1 MKIKRT
7 ISYSLIF
14 VSIII
19 LFLIVNSFVGNPVSK
34 ILAERSV
41 EEYVKENYKDMNLEL
56 EPPHYNSKFGTY
68 NVTVKSTDSEDSIFT
83 VDTDK
88 FGNIKFDDYEYEVA
102 NNFTTFRRLSSELN
116 KKADEIIE
124 GNMDYDFEFASFEFI
139 EDDNSNES
147 LEKLKLDMELDIY
160 NPPMPL
166 EASVCIFTDDV
177 TWEKISKVALHLKK
191 VIEDKGIPVE
201 RYSVRIIPTNDKPE
215 DGSSGASWANSLSV
229 DQFPAEM
236 MDEDNLSQV
245 MEQFEKHKEAMK

>member
-7 ISYSLIF
+7 ISYLLIF

-102 NNFTTFRRLSSELN
+102 NNFTTFRRLSSEIN

-124 GNMDYDFEFASFEFI
+124 GNMDYDFESASFEFI

-147 LEKLKLDMELDIY
+147 LEKLKLDMEIDIY

-201 RYSVRIIPTNDKPE
+201 RYSVSIIPTNDKPE

>member
-1 MKIKRT
+1 MKIKK
-7 ISYSLIF
+7 IKSCLLIF

-19 LFLIVNSFVGNPVSK
+19 LFLIVNPFVGNPVSK

-56 EPPHYNSKFGTY
+56 EHPQYNFKFKIY
-68 NVTVKSTDSEDSIFT
+68 NVTVKSKDSKDTSFT
-83 VDTDK
+83 IDTDK

-177 TWEKISKVALHLKK
+177 TWKKISEVALHLKK

-201 RYSVRIIPTNDKPE
+201 RYSVRIIPTSNKPE
-215 DGSSGASWANSLSV
+215 DGSSGASWVNSLSV
-229 DQFPAEM
+229 DQFPAKM
-236 MDEDNLSQV
+236 IDEDNLSQV
-245 MEQFEKHKEAMK
+245 MEQFEKHKEVMK